1 LLLRLGSTVYEY
13 DLRGMPPTSMLE
25 VRNLSKSFG
34 EQWVLRDVSFSIAP
48 AQILGIVGPNGSG
61 KTTLFDCLAGV
72 MAPTAG
78 DVKAGVHPL
87 TADQRKE
94 HLFYVPET
102 VRPWPDQD
110 VGWVLSFIGGMFGR
124 RAQDIRE
131 VAHSLAIDSLMDAR
145 MGVLSKGE
153 HRRVVLA
160 SGLLS
165 TQPVLV
171 LDEPFDGLDL
181 RQTREAMDIL
191 RSHASAGRGIVLSI
205 HQLVDAPRV
214 CDRLLLL
221 DRGALVAEGTP
232 DELRARAH
240 VSGGFDEVF
249 LALT

>member
-1 LLLRLGSTVYEY
+1 
-13 DLRGMPPTSMLE
+13 MPVSSIE
-25 VRNLSKSFG
+25 VSNLSKRFG
-34 EQWVLRDVSFSIAP
+34 EKWVLRDVGFSIAP

-61 KTTLFDCLAGV
+61 KTTLFECLAGV
-72 MAPTAG
+72 LPPTTGIVAAG
-78 DVKAGVHPL
+78 GHRL
-87 TADQRKE
+87 TVDQRKQ

-102 VRPWPDQD
+102 VRPWPDQE

-124 RAQDIRE
+124 DTNAIRE
-131 VAHSLAIDSLMDAR
+131 VTRSLAIDSLAGAR
-145 MGVLSKGE
+145 LGVLSKGE

-165 TQPVLV
+165 TQPVLI

-181 RQTREAMDIL
+181 RQTRDAMDLL
-191 RSHASAGRGIVLSI
+191 RAHAGAGRAIVLSI

-221 DRGALVAEGTP
+221 DRGTPVAAGTP
-232 DELRARAH
+232 DELRARAN